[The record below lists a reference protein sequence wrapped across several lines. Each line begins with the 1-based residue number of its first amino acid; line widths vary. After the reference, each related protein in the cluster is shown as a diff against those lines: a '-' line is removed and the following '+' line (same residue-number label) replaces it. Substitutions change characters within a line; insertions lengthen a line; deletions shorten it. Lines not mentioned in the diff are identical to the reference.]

1 MRRRA
6 FVAVLGGAAT
16 AWPFAIGAQTNCKP
30 RIGMLIG
37 RAATDPEGQA
47 YVSAMQEILQQLGW
61 TLGRNI
67 EIEIHWLPQDAQEE
81 QAFTRDVLAW
91 GPDVLVVNG
100 SSFLRAASG
109 MASGIPIVFVAIAD
123 PVGQGFVPNLAQPGG
138 NLTGF
143 AVEDASMGGKWLELL
158 KEIAPGVTRCTAL
171 YNPMTAANAA
181 MFLSPM
187 QSTAQALQVEHRHSA
202 VNGVKEIEGAIAEAA
217 REPRGGLIVLPDNFL
232 YAHRTSIAALAERH
246 ALPAIYY
253 HRGFAEVGGLV
264 AYTIERVDLFRRAAT
279 YVDRILKGAKPAELP
294 VQMPTAFEL
303 VINLK
308 TAKALGLTVPQTLLA
323 RADEMIE

>member
-6 FVAVLGGAAT
+6 FIRVLGGAAT
-16 AWPFAIGAQTNCKP
+16 AWPLSIRAQTNRKP

-37 RAATDPEGQA
+37 RTPTDPEGRA
-47 YVSAMQEILQQLGW
+47 YVTAITQALQEMGW
-61 TLGRNI
+61 IPGSNV
-67 EIEIHWLPQDAQEE
+67 EIDIQWLPRDAQEE
-81 QAFTRDVLAW
+81 QVLTGDTVARR
-91 GPDVLVVNG
+91 PDVLVVNG
-100 SSFLRAASG
+100 SSFLRAARMVAG
-109 MASGIPIVFVAIAD
+109 GTPIVFVAIAD
-123 PVGQGFVPNLAQPGG
+123 PVGQGFVPNLGEPGG

-158 KEIAPGVTRCTAL
+158 KEIAPGMTRCTAT

-187 QSTAQALQVEHRHSA
+187 QATARVLRVEQRHSE
-202 VNGVKEIEGAIAEAA
+202 VYGDKEIERAVEEAA

-232 YAHRTSIAALAERH
+232 YAHRKSIVALAERH
-246 ALPAIYY
+246 ALPTIYY

-279 YVDRILKGAKPAELP
+279 YVDRILKGAKPADLP

-303 VINLK
+303 VVNLK
-308 TAKALGLTVPQTLLA
+308 TAKALGLTIPPTLLA
-323 RADEMIE
+323 RADEVIE

>member
-1 MRRRA
+1 
-6 FVAVLGGAAT
+6 
-16 AWPFAIGAQTNCKP
+16 
-30 RIGMLIG
+30 MLIG

-47 YVSAMQEILQQLGW
+47 YVTAIQEALQQLGW

-67 EIEIHWLPQDAQEE
+67 EIEIHWLPKDAQEE
-81 QAFTRDVLAW
+81 QVATRDILAR
-91 GPDVLVVNG
+91 GPDMLVVNG
-100 SSFLRAASG
+100 SSFLRATSAVAGS
-109 MASGIPIVFVAIAD
+109 IPIVFVAIAD

-158 KEIAPGVTRCTAL
+158 KEIAPGVTRCTAM

-187 QSTAQALQVEHRHSA
+187 QSTARVLQIEQHHSA
-202 VNGVKEIEGAIAEAA
+202 VHGDNEIEGAIEEAA

-232 YAHRTSIAALAERH
+232 YAHRKSIVALAERH

-264 AYTIERVDLFRRAAT
+264 AYAIERVDLFRRAAT
-279 YVDRILKGAKPAELP
+279 YVDRILRGAKPAELP
-294 VQMPTAFEL
+294 VQMPTSFEL
-303 VINLK
+303 VINAK
-308 TAKALGLTVPQTLLA
+308 TAKALGLAIPPTLLA
-323 RADEMIE
+323 RADEVIE